1 MHIRMI
7 ILISILGL
15 QASAMTKFEEELLLT
30 PGKIEAAE
38 TQIQSANKATLSN
51 EDAMIQRQA
60 ERAEMQMLKQ
70 KINNKIQSLETAQ
83 EQYAEVEDSGGMIQK
98 IGQYIEII
106 QQQLDAAINDVQSL
120 RQLDLESEILIND
133 AQ

>member
-15 QASAMTKFEEELLLT
+15 QASAMTKFEEELLIT

-38 TQIQSANKATLSN
+38 TQIQSANKASLSN

-120 RQLDLESEILIND
+120 RELDLESERLIND

>member
-83 EQYAEVEDSGGMIQK
+83 EQYAEVEDSGDMIQK